1 MSERLTF
8 SERLNKALEY
18 SNKKRIDLANAC
30 GVSRA
35 AVTQWTNG
43 SVKGFSQ
50 TSYAIAAA
58 QFLGVSL
65 PWLAEGIG
73 EMLDPSGIK
82 TFVEEDT
89 PPDDVVVIHEYKLV
103 FGAASEGREPEPEWE
118 LVEGG
123 DDYWYKRSFFQKRHI
138 NPDKC
143 KRAKVT
149 GDSMEPFIYS
159 GDTVL
164 FSEVPDPRPACVII
178 QDGKVYVISV
188 DGKLKIKRLASIKD
202 GIAVRSDNPSYKTE
216 EFTGDELSRL
226 RIYGR
231 VVEIS
236 RSV

>member
-1 MSERLTF
+1 MDFDMTTATVLRSLMSERGLTQVQ
-8 SERLNKALEY
+8 
-18 SNKKRIDLANAC
+18 LAESL
-30 GVSRA
+30 GVSRQSIA
-35 AVTQWTNG
+35 RWL
-43 SVKGFSQ
+43 KGFPIDDKNVKKLAVHFGISEQ
-50 TSYAIAAA
+50 ELRFGRAAP
-58 QFLGVSL
+58 VSVY
-65 PWLAEGIG
+65 
-73 EMLDPSGIK
+73 D
-82 TFVEEDT
+82 EDDI
-89 PPDDVVVIHEYKLV
+89 PPEDVVVIHEYRLI
-103 FGAASEGREPEPEWE
+103 FGAASEGRELEPEWE
-118 LVEGG
+118 IVEGG
-123 DDYWYKRSFFQKRHI
+123 DDYWYKRSFFQKRHL
-138 NPDKC
+138 NPEKC

-164 FSEVPDPRPACVII
+164 FSEVCDPRPTCVII

-216 EFTGDELSRL
+216 EFTGDELARL

>member
-1 MSERLTF
+1 MSCGERI
-8 SERLNKALEY
+8 SELMKSKRMTQQEVADKIGVARQSISLWQKDQTVPSGKNLE
-18 SNKKRIDLANAC
+18 KL
-30 GVSRA
+30 
-35 AVTQWTNG
+35 
-43 SVKGFSQ
+43 
-50 TSYAIAAA
+50 AAA
-58 QFLGVSL
+58 LGTT
-65 PWLAEGIG
+65 
-73 EMLDPSGIK
+73 SGYLLFGQTNPNIK
-82 TFVEEDT
+82 TFEDGDT
-89 PPDDVVVIHEYKLV
+89 PPDDVVVIHEYQLV

-123 DDYWYKRSFFQKRHI
+123 DDYWYKLSFFQKRHL

-143 KRAKVT
+143 KMAKVT
-149 GDSMEPFIYS
+149 GDSMEPFVYS

-164 FSEVPDPRPACVII
+164 FSEVSDPRPTCVII
-178 QDGKVYVISV
+178 QDGKIYVISV

-202 GIAVRSDNPSYKTE
+202 GIAIRSDNPSYKTE

>member
-1 MSERLTF
+1 MDREKLTQVQL
-8 SERLNKALEY
+8 SKEL
-18 SNKKRIDLANAC
+18 
-30 GVSRA
+30 GVSRQSIA
-35 AVTQWTNG
+35 RWLNG
-43 SVKGFSQ
+43 FPIDDKNLRLLSKRFRISEQELRYGFS
-50 TSYAIAAA
+50 SP
-58 QFLGVSL
+58 VSVYDD
-65 PWLAEGIG
+65 G
-73 EMLDPSGIK
+73 
-82 TFVEEDT
+82 DT

-103 FGAASEGREPEPEWE
+103 FGAALEGREPEPEWE

-123 DDYWYKRSFFQKRHI
+123 DDYWYKRSFFQKRHL

-164 FSEVPDPRPACVII
+164 FSEVCDPRPACIII
-178 QDGKVYVISV
+178 QDGKIYVISV

-202 GIAVRSDNPSYKTE
+202 GIAVRSDNPAYTTE
-216 EFTGDELSRL
+216 EYTGADLERL

-236 RSV
+236 RSI

>member
-1 MSERLTF
+1 MSCGQRITELMKSKRLTQQ
-8 SERLNKALEY
+8 EVADKV
-18 SNKKRIDLANAC
+18 
-30 GVSRA
+30 GVARQS
-35 AVTQWTNG
+35 
-43 SVKGFSQ
+43 
-50 TSYAIAAA
+50 I
-58 QFLGVSL
+58 SL
-65 PWLAEGIG
+65 WQKDKTI
-73 EMLDPSGIK
+73 PSGTNLEKLAGALGTTSSYLLFGSPDSSIK
-82 TFVEEDT
+82 TFDQGDT
-89 PPDDVVVIHEYKLV
+89 PPDDVVVIHEYRLT
-103 FGAASEGREPEPEWE
+103 FGANPAGVEPVAEWE
-118 LVEGG
+118 MVEDG
-123 DDYWYKRSFFQKRHI
+123 DDYWYKRSFFQKRYL

-149 GDSMEPFIYS
+149 GDSMEPFIFS

-164 FSEVPDPRPACVII
+164 FSEVCDPRPTCVTI

-216 EFTGDELSRL
+216 EFTGEELARL

>member
-1 MSERLTF
+1 MTTTTLAERLK
-8 SERLNKALEY
+8 LAL
-18 SNKKRIDLANAC
+18 DLSGKSQRALAIYC
-30 GVSRA
+30 GVSTA
-35 AVTQWTNG
+35 AVTFWFNG
-43 SVKGFSQ
+43 TTRTLSSENAAK
-50 TSYAIAAA
+50 AAA
-58 QFLGVSL
+58 FLNVSL
-65 PWLAEGIG
+65 EWLTTGRG
-73 EMLDPSGIK
+73 EMTSSGNIK
-82 TFVEEDT
+82 TFEDGDT

-103 FGAASEGREPEPEWE
+103 FGAASEGQEPEPEWE

-123 DDYWYKRSFFQKRHI
+123 DDYWYKRSFFQKRHL

-164 FSEVPDPRPACVII
+164 FSEVPDPRPTCVIL

-216 EFTGDELSRL
+216 EFKGDELAQL

-231 VVEIS
+231 VIEVS
-236 RSV
+236 RSL

>member
-1 MSERLTF
+1 MSTTMTF
-8 SERLNKALEY
+8 AERLNKALEY
-18 SNKKRIDLANAC
+18 SNKKRIDLAAAC

-43 SVKGFSQ
+43 SVDGFSK
-50 TSYAIAAA
+50 TSYASAAA
-58 QFLGVSL
+58 KFLGVSL
-65 PWLAEGIG
+65 QWLAEGKG
-73 EMLDPSGIK
+73 EMLDNTNIH
-82 TFVEEDT
+82 TFEDGDM
-89 PPDDVVVIHEYKLV
+89 PPDDVVVIHEYKLT
-103 FGAASEGREPEPEWE
+103 FGANPAGVEAEPEWE

-123 DDYWYKRSFFQKRHI
+123 DDYWYKRSFFQKRHL

-164 FSEVPDPRPACVII
+164 FSEVCDPRPACIII
-178 QDGKVYVISV
+178 QDGKIYVISV

-202 GIAVRSDNPSYKTE
+202 GIAVRSDNPAYTTE
-216 EFTGDELSRL
+216 EYTGADLERL

-236 RSV
+236 RSI

>member
-1 MSERLTF
+1 MSETLTF
-8 SERLNKALEY
+8 AERLNRALEY
-18 SNKKRIDLANAC
+18 SKKKRIDLANAC

-73 EMLDPSGIK
+73 DMLDPDGIK
-82 TFVEEDT
+82 TFMDENT
-89 PPDDVVVIHEYKLV
+89 PPDDIVVIHEYKLV
-103 FGAASEGREPEPEWE
+103 FGASPEGRESEPEWK

-123 DDYWYKRSFFQKRHI
+123 DDYWYKRSFFQKRHL

-143 KRAKVT
+143 KRVKVT

-164 FSEVPDPRPACVII
+164 FSEVCDPRPACVII
-178 QDGKVYVISV
+178 QDGKIYVISV
-188 DGKLKIKRLASIKD
+188 DGILKIKRLASVKD
-202 GIAVRSDNPSYKTE
+202 GIAVRSDNPAYATE
-216 EFTGDELSRL
+216 EYTGSDLERL

-236 RSV
+236 RSI